1 MLQQERLHRIQTL
14 LSRVQRLTTERIM
27 NELNTSRETARRDII
42 ELDAMGL
49 ARRVHGGIV
58 SIEDV
63 ATEAPLNVRY
73 AQQTK
78 EKRAIARA
86 APTALKN
93 RTNGIY

>member
-1 MLQQERLHRIQTL
+1 MLQQERLHRIQAL

-78 EKRAIARA
+78 EKRAIAKVGR
-86 APTALKN
+86 
-93 RTNGIY
+93 